1 MLFFQETRR
10 IINNTP
16 AYNYVNRIR
25 DPEHNTNRQ
34 GGGVAIGIVKSLTFR
49 DLTNTIPQSLREAL
63 ELVFV

>member
-1 MLFFQETRR
+1 M
-10 IINNTP
+10 NSTP

-25 DPEHNTNRQ
+25 DPDRIKKRQ

-49 DLTNTIPQSLREAL
+49 DLTNTVPESLREAL